1 MALLVLGAGCRWLGV
16 PALPALGVSCLLI
29 SQIAFTSRTKKQHKQ
44 PQIASRKSAQAEELP
59 GSRKKESALKE
70 KERVMERAKERGG
83 GLE

>member
-44 PQIASRKSAQAEELP
+44 PQIASRKSAPPSCLTQTAYGYVYVCSNLH
-59 GSRKKESALKE
+59 L
-70 KERVMERAKERGG
+70 VTTCI
-83 GLE
+83 